1 MNELSLPGR
10 HCDLHF
16 DTTVSR
22 WDEAIPLGNGQIGA
36 LVWGPSEALRFSLDR
51 GDIWDTTPYAGV
63 DSPEFTY
70 SNLVKLAKEG
80 RVDEIRRIFDAPY
93 NHPLP
98 TKLPAGKLIF
108 DFGSGCNVVSHLDLA
123 RAEAHITAGGTE
135 LFCFLSAESGIGH
148 IRLNKAPDEFSFRIE
163 NPPFS
168 IKGQGG
174 QADAVT
180 NSVETA
186 SLSLLAYEEAEI
198 HTDGDTR
205 WFIQK
210 IQDDF
215 SYGIFAKQKRTCF
228 GTEIVF
234 FAASSRDGKAWEA
247 ETMQK
252 LDTALG
258 SGYEQEFLKH
268 CCWWE
273 GFWHQSGVC
282 LPEKLFEIQW
292 YRTQYFLGCCSR
304 KGCCPMPLQG
314 LWTADDGL
322 LPPWKGDYHHD
333 LNTELT
339 YSSYLKANR
348 LAEGECFLDF
358 LWSMNAQARDFARRF
373 YGAEGIC
380 LPSTMTLTG
389 APLGGWAMYSLSPTN
404 QLWLCQLFE
413 RHYHFTGDRE
423 FGEQRAYPYLKETA
437 AFILSLLEER
447 EGFLYLPVSSA
458 PEIHDDNI
466 EAFVTPN
473 SNYDLALMRY
483 LFSALG
489 RLSAELGKGEERRW
503 QMVLD
508 KLPGLAVSK
517 DDVLMLSPDE
527 CLLESHRHFSHAMSL
542 YPLRLLRPDK
552 TPDRKI
558 LDATVRNLEKLGT
571 EYWVGFSFTWMAELY
586 ALQNRGEA
594 AAEKLRQF
602 WLGICSQNGFCLN
615 GDFHDKGLTS
625 FKYRPFTLETNFC
638 AADALQEMLLR
649 SEDGRLELFPAVPDS
664 WKNGSLRFYRFL
676 AWDGVRV
683 SAQRSGDRLTHLML
697 EADHDTTVYL
707 KPCSGLKELLS
718 GTDAVYQDDWVTLH
732 LSACVPISLSAEN

>member
-1 MNELSLPGR
+1 MNEHSLPGK

-16 DTTVSR
+16 SSTVSR

-36 LVWGPSEALRFSLDR
+36 LVWGPSEGLRFSLDR

-70 SNLVKLAKEG
+70 SNMVKLAKEG
-80 RVDEIRRIFDAPY
+80 RADEIRRIFDAPY

-108 DFGSGCNVVSHLDLA
+108 DLGQGCNVVSHLDLA
-123 RAEAHITAGGTE
+123 RAEAHITAGETE
-135 LFCFLSAESGIGH
+135 LFCFLNAESGVGH
-148 IRLNKAPDEFSFRIE
+148 IRLNKTPDAFSFRIE

-168 IKGQGG
+168 IRGQGG

-186 SLSLLAYEEAEI
+186 SLSLLAYEKAEI
-198 HTDGDTR
+198 CSEGDTR

-215 SYGIFAKQKRTCF
+215 SYGVFATQKQTAF

-234 FAASSRDGKAWEA
+234 FVGSSQDGENWKEQTLKKLEAALA
-247 ETMQK
+247 T
-252 LDTALG
+252 
-258 SGYEQEFLKH
+258 GYEQALAEH
-268 CCWWE
+268 CSWWE
-273 GFWHQSGVC
+273 RFWQQSSVC

-304 KGCCPMPLQG
+304 KGCYPMPLQG
-314 LWTADDGL
+314 LWTADDGA

-339 YSSYLKANR
+339 YSSYLKANH
-348 LAEGECFLDF
+348 LSEGECFLDF
-358 LWSMNAQARDFARRF
+358 LWSMNDQAREFARQF
-373 YGAEGIC
+373 YHADGIC
-380 LPSTMTLTG
+380 LPSTMTITG
-389 APLGGWAMYSLSPTN
+389 APLGGWGMYSLSPTN

-413 RHYHFTGDRE
+413 RHYHFTGDRT
-423 FGEQRAYPYLKETA
+423 FGEERAYPYLKETA

-447 EGFLYLPVSSA
+447 DGFLYLPISST
-458 PEIHDDNI
+458 PEVHDDEI
-466 EAFVTPN
+466 ESFVTPN
-473 SNYDLALMRY
+473 SNYDLALMHY
-483 LFSALG
+483 LFTALC
-489 RLSAELGKGEERRW
+489 RLSSELGKGEESHW
-503 QMVLD
+503 QAILD
-508 KLPGLAVSK
+508 KLPSLAVNE
-517 DDVLMLSPDE
+517 DHVLMLSPDE
-527 CLLESHRHFSHAMSL
+527 SLQESHRHFSHAMSL
-542 YPLRLLRPDK
+542 YPLRLLRPEK
-552 TPDRKI
+552 TSDRKI
-558 LDATVRNLEKLGT
+558 MDATIRNLEKLGT

-664 WKNGSLRFYRFL
+664 WQDQPMAFQGFL
-676 AWDGVRV
+676 AWDGVQV
-683 SAQRSGDRLTHLML
+683 SAQQIGGRITHLLL
-697 EADHDTTVYL
+697 EASRNTTVRL
-707 KPCSGLKELLS
+707 KLCNGLEELLS
-718 GTDAVYQDDWVTLH
+718 GTDAVFENGWAV
-732 LSACVPISLSAEN
+732 LSLSGAAPLSLSAQN